1 MVPAGTAAYRASD
14 PFPWSIRMLPSLPSP
29 LHPAVVH
36 FPIVLMIL
44 LPVAA
49 LGAFWAIRRGAAPLR
64 AWAVPVA
71 LAAGLTLSAWAAV
84 ETGESQ
90 GEKVEDTLGEQAVES
105 HEEAA
110 ERFLLLSGA
119 VLVVSAAGLLRGAV
133 GRAARVVGTVAALGL
148 VAAGYQVG
156 HSGGRL
162 VYGDATMTGLVG
174 TTLNQA
180 VGTADGREAEGGREA
195 KGERSEARR
204 TEGDD

>member
-1 MVPAGTAAYRASD
+1 
-14 PFPWSIRMLPSLPSP
+14 MLPSLPSP

-49 LGAFWAIRRGAAPLR
+49 LGALWAIRRGATPLR
-64 AWAVPVA
+64 AWAIPVA

-90 GEKVEDTLGEQAVES
+90 GEKVEDTIGEQAVES

-110 ERFLLLSGA
+110 ERFLLLSGV
-119 VLVVSAAGLLRGAV
+119 VLVVSGAGLLRGAV
-133 GRAARVVGTVAALGL
+133 GRTARVVGTVAALGL

-174 TTLNQA
+174 PGLNQA
-180 VGTADGREAEGGREA
+180 RGGEGGGDAQGGRDAESSRRE
-195 KGERSEARR
+195 
-204 TEGDD
+204 TEVGRADNDD